1 MPNGN
6 GRFAGGEWG
15 SRTPVESREKR
26 EAGIVN
32 DVTVPILLAVAIS
45 AGTTLV
51 WLTWMMVVR
60 MLGDATFWLFSLL
73 ASSALFFAPQLRRR
87 VGEVLGRRYTHV
99 ELDGLVVGTVAAGLL
114 LTVLGA
120 YLSVALWK
128 VTRGLTW
135 WQILV
140 TAPAIGL
147 PVGLL
152 WLLVSTFQESFF
164 RSPFVEQAVALLIH
178 QEETPWY
185 RQAQNRPEPL
195 KPLPRQVQIEWTEHE
210 NGRTLM
216 RNYDD
221 WPLDDEKSR
230 WLANHIIRGGALSIP
245 QCSGRD
251 RPLSR
256 NDVEAV
262 REWAIKRGFAEW
274 IDADHPAQGV
284 RIAAKG
290 KALFEALTREGA

>member
-1 MPNGN
+1 
-6 GRFAGGEWG
+6 
-15 SRTPVESREKR
+15 
-26 EAGIVN
+26 
-32 DVTVPILLAVAIS
+32 
-45 AGTTLV
+45 
-51 WLTWMMVVR
+51 
-60 MLGDATFWLFSLL
+60 
-73 ASSALFFAPQLRRR
+73 
-87 VGEVLGRRYTHV
+87 
-99 ELDGLVVGTVAAGLL
+99 TVAAGIL

-120 YLSVALWK
+120 YLSVALWN

-140 TAPAIGL
+140 TAPAVGL

-185 RQAQNRPEPL
+185 RQAQNRPEPP

-210 NGRTLM
+210 NGRTVM

-221 WPLDDEKSR
+221 WPLGDEKSR
-230 WLANHIIRGGALSIP
+230 WLARHITRGGSLSIP

-251 RPLSR
+251 KPLSR
-256 NDVEAV
+256 NEVEAV
-262 REWAIKRGFAEW
+262 REWAIENGFARW
-274 IDADHPAQGV
+274 IDEDHPAQG
-284 RIAAKG
+284 IMIPAKG
-290 KALFEALTREGA
+290 QALFEALAHKEA